1 MSKKG
6 LTVSECLFILVI
18 LAMLILLGKAI
29 YKCDQNTEQRWR
41 EYQKTYKYSVH
52 VGNWFSTNTYHC
64 YSYEISAGKYTL
76 FDKKHKVL
84 GGGGISDGWSVQ
96 VLLNKDYEEK

>member
-18 LAMLILLGKAI
+18 LAMLILLGKVI
-29 YKCDQNTEQRWR
+29 YKSEQNRI

-52 VGNWFSTNTYHC
+52 VGNWFSTNTYSC
-64 YSYEISAGKYTL
+64 YSYEISADKYTL

-96 VLLNKDYEEK
+96 VLLNEDYEEK